1 MKYLVL
7 LIISLTLIAAKP
19 FGEKT
24 ASIGVTVGS
33 GSVAY
38 SLDGV
43 TEVQNYYIAGVSG
56 DYFVI
61 ENLSIG
67 LGYRGWFG
75 GEPTIHQLTT
85 PVTYYIPTGTQ
96 YRPYLG
102 AFYRYTY
109 FDGSVEDYNSVG
121 GRAGLAIMFRSGY
134 VGFGWVHEYR
144 LSADDL
150 TDNQSGY
157 PEVVVGFSF

>member
-1 MKYLVL
+1 MKFLWAFLISVTL
-7 LIISLTLIAAKP
+7 LSAAPFESGSASL
-19 FGEKT
+19 
-24 ASIGVTVGS
+24 GVTVGS
-33 GSVAY
+33 GSVSY
-38 SLDGV
+38 SVGRISTV
-43 TEVQNYYIAGVSG
+43 ENYYIAGVSG
-56 DYFVI
+56 DYFVY

-96 YRPYLG
+96 YRPYVG

-109 FDGSVEDYNSVG
+109 FDGNVEDYNSAG
-121 GRAGLAIMFRSGY
+121 GRIGLAVLFRNGY

-144 LSADDL
+144 LDADDM
-150 TDNQSGY
+150 TDNHSGY
-157 PEVVVGFSF
+157 PEVMVGFSF